1 MAAPIP
7 ADHIDIA
14 FRCLLDRLPE
24 SEATIAAFQ
33 AMGDMGTVI
42 AMIQASPEARACT
55 KDAPYWHYNS
65 RIDALG
71 VIRSHEDRRRQA
83 VAGRLVNFVGVVID
97 PAVYPPLL
105 QGRAGEIEGLPI
117 PSNWHADIAEFAA
130 LLVPKPTSV
139 SAIAG

>member
-24 SEATIAAFQ
+24 SEATVAAFQ

-42 AMIQASPEARACT
+42 AMIQASAEARART

-71 VIRSHEDRRRQA
+71 VIRSHEGRRRQA
-83 VAGRLVNFVGVVID
+83 VPGRFVNFVGVVID

-105 QGRAGEIEGLPI
+105 
-117 PSNWHADIAEFAA
+117 
-130 LLVPKPTSV
+130 
-139 SAIAG
+139 